1 MINYMFDIIYILGL
15 LVVYT
20 AGVMACL
27 GIAGAII
34 TTILVGISKLNE
46 IGVDND

>member
-1 MINYMFDIIYILGL
+1 MINYMIDIVYILGL

-34 TTILVGISKLNE
+34 ATVLVGMSKLNE
-46 IGVDND
+46 KGVDND